1 MVNLIQTPH
10 HALRFSISLLTHGS
24 QKTLDS
30 VNNHFMTNSKACH
43 MNTRN
48 NLKSIPLGFRS
59 DCPSGRG
66 LGVAFVQKRIIVCH
80 EVKDVRGWRRCTRL
94 KHSGL
99 YKCHGL
105 SVDRRTDGKHYKG
118 ETCPQNMSRSHFS
131 PPPKIITKETKN
143 TLWCLMFSLHFL
155 YFNGSRCFTAGS
167 LSIFSM
173 LTINDEQYNPNPNH
187 ISTR

>member
-1 MVNLIQTPH
+1 MSDAKWSRARENPSCDYRRLLSHQLLRAPLSFQSLIINTLKMVNLIQTSH

-48 NLKSIPLGFRS
+48 NLKSIPLGFSVWLSFRTRAGS
-59 DCPSGRG
+59 CFYSNN
-66 LGVAFVQKRIIVCH
+66 LVQKRIIVCH

-94 KHSGL
+94 KQSSDPKHSGL

-131 PPPKIITKETKN
+131 PLLK
-143 TLWCLMFSLHFL
+143 
-155 YFNGSRCFTAGS
+155 
-167 LSIFSM
+167 
-173 LTINDEQYNPNPNH
+173 
-187 ISTR
+187 